1 MLSRKVHFITNVLA
15 FHGAGRIS
23 VKVFVLLA
31 FLAST
36 AAELSCSEQADALAA
51 SKAENEQLNSL
62 VARLKSEIEQL
73 KSGAKLVH
81 SLDDLDV
88 DLSYEHGWYNTF
100 QLVNLTSPTDCLRK
114 SKFGIRKGRRH
125 NRRHQ
130 PKAWCK
136 KGEGH
141 CQKKCYV
148 PKERFDKN
156 CKMSDEFT
164 ANIEHRVV
172 FNGKKES
179 PAWSIMSGDPK
190 KGRKNMKKLVNVRC
204 PCTGSNGGMDQIEA
218 TQKIVGEV
226 ASIGVPEFVAKAV
239 LREDKDW
246 RHWGVTWNARIAL
259 SVIKM
264 VSCWKKHCSKSST
277 GMGFFSQTM
286 PCGGDIRLP
295 ENERDLDRADR

>member
-1 MLSRKVHFITNVLA
+1 MLSGKVHFITKVL
-15 FHGAGRIS
+15 AGRIS

-88 DLSYEHGWYNTF
+88 DLSYENGWYNKF
-100 QLVNLTSPTDCLRK
+100 QLV
-114 SKFGIRKGRRH
+114 RKGRRH
-125 NRRHQ
+125 KRRHQ
-130 PKAWCK
+130 PKRCK

-141 CQKKCYV
+141 CQKRCYV

-164 ANIEHRVV
+164 ASIEQRVV

-218 TQKIVGEV
+218 TQRIVGEV

-246 RHWGVTWNARIAL
+246 RHWGVNWNARIAL

-277 GMGFFSQTM
+277 GTSLLDDLLDTSDGW
-286 PCGGDIRLP
+286 GGGHTC
-295 ENERDLDRADR
+295 